1 MKYFEPLSPNIEN
14 IATAAVDGAYRIHKA
29 LGPGLLESVYEC
41 CLAYELR
48 KRSFEVRTQLDLPIT
63 YDGIIFESGLRP
75 DMLID
80 GLVLVEVKAVEQV
93 HPVHHAQVLT
103 YLKLM
108 NLRLGLLI
116 NFNVTMIGKGIK
128 RIVL

>member
-1 MKYFEPLSPNIEN
+1 MKYFEPLSPQTEE
-14 IATAAVDGAYRIHKA
+14 IATATVDGAYKVHKA
-29 LGPGLLESVYEC
+29 LGPGLLESVYES

-63 YDGIIFESGLRP
+63 YDGMIIESGLRP
-75 DMLID
+75 DILIAN
-80 GLVLVEVKAVEQV
+80 LVVVEVKAVEQV

-116 NFNVTMIGKGIK
+116 NFNVPMIAKGIR

>member
-1 MKYFEPLSPNIEN
+1 MKFFEPLTPEIEN
-14 IATAAVDGAYRIHKA
+14 IATATVDGAYKVHKA
-29 LGPGLLESVYEC
+29 LGPGLLESVYES

-48 KRSFEVRTQLDLPIT
+48 KRCLEVRTQLDLPIT
-63 YDGIIFESGLRP
+63 YDGMTIETGLRP
-75 DMLID
+75 DIVIAD
-80 GLVLVEVKAVEQV
+80 LVVVEVKAVEQV

-116 NFNVTMIGKGIK
+116 NFNVPMISKGIR
-128 RIVL
+128 RIIL

>member
-1 MKYFEPLSPNIEN
+1 MKYFEPLSPEIEN
-14 IATAAVDGAYRIHKA
+14 IATATVDGAYRIHKA
-29 LGPGLLESVYEC
+29 LGPGLLESVYES

-48 KRSFEVRTQLDLPIT
+48 KRSFEVRTQLNLPIT
-63 YDGIIFESGLRP
+63 YDGINLESGLRP
-75 DMLID
+75 DILIAD
-80 GLVLVEVKAVEQV
+80 LVVVEVKAVEQI

>member
-1 MKYFEPLSPNIEN
+1 MKYFEPLSPEIEE
-14 IATAAVDGAYRIHKA
+14 IATATVDGAYKVHKA
-29 LGPGLLESVYEC
+29 LGPGLLESVYES
-41 CLAYELR
+41 CLAYGLR

-63 YDGIIFESGLRP
+63 YDGMTIESGLRP
-75 DMLID
+75 DILIAD
-80 GLVLVEVKAVEQV
+80 LVLVEVKAVEQV

-108 NLRLGLLI
+108 SLRLGLLI
-116 NFNVTMIGKGIK
+116 NFNVPMIAKGIR